1 MLLKDNKLI
10 NILVV
15 ISALIIVFNFAFFVI
30 ERSPFQY
37 SDWLINYQGGFIR
50 RGLPGEIFYQL
61 YKLTNIP
68 LDLIVFISV
77 SLLYVFFA
85 VYFIKIISKI
95 KLNFLNLLIIFSPL
109 SFLYPVMEQKVSGRK
124 DIIFLFLAISLTMFL
139 EKIKFEHQKYIII
152 FFVLISAF
160 SHTGFVVFTPIFFL
174 LFIIT
179 NYKNSLSKIFKELII
194 ISFFSIIPII
204 LILFNT
210 SIDNQSIS
218 KICDSIGSFLPN
230 CGQDDYIET
239 VNWSLKYA
247 TELNDKLWIKDNY
260 ASFYTLIFLFANAPL
275 IYAFY
280 ISKLNKKYSF
290 ILNPIFIFIFIN
302 LMSFPIYFVGV
313 DYGRYMHIT
322 YLSLVIFY
330 FKALSTKFF
339 VISEKFSNIKKP
351 IALLIIFLFGFT
363 WTVPHCCN
371 TNLKFIYQKPIS
383 NIIDSNKN

>member
-10 NILVV
+10 NILVI
-15 ISALIIVFNFAFFVI
+15 ISALIIVYNFAFFVI
-30 ERSPFQY
+30 EKSPFQY

-50 RGLPGEIFYQL
+50 RGLPGEIFYQFH
-61 YKLTNIP
+61 KLTNIP

-77 SLLYVFFA
+77 SLLYIFFA
-85 VYFIKIISKI
+85 VNFIKIISKI
-95 KLNFLNLLIIFSPL
+95 KLNFLNLLILFSPL

-124 DIIFLFLAISLTMFL
+124 DIILLFLVILLTIFL
-139 EKIKFEHQKYIII
+139 EKVKFEHQKYVII
-152 FFVLISAF
+152 FFVFISVF

-174 LFIIT
+174 LFIIS
-179 NYKNSLSKIFKELII
+179 NFKNSLSKIFKELII
-194 ISFFSIIPII
+194 ISLFSIILLS
-204 LILFNT
+204 LILFNS
-210 SIDNQSIS
+210 SIDNQSIF
-218 KICDSIGSFLPN
+218 KICESIKSFLPN

-247 TELNDKLWIKDNY
+247 LELNDKLWIKDNY
-260 ASFYTLIFLFANAPL
+260 LIFYSLTFLFANAPL

-280 ISKLNKKYSF
+280 KSKLNKKYSF

-302 LMSFPIYFVGV
+302 LISFPIYFVGV

-330 FKALSTKFF
+330 FKALSTKFL
-339 VISEKFSNIKKP
+339 VISEKFNDIKKP
-351 IALLIIFLFGFT
+351 IVLLIIFLFGFT

-383 NIIDSNKN
+383 NIISSN

>member
-10 NILVV
+10 NILII
-15 ISALIIVFNFAFFVI
+15 ISTSIIVFNFAFFVI
-30 ERSPFQY
+30 EKSPFQY

-50 RGLPGEIFYQL
+50 RGLPGEFFYQL

-77 SLLYVFFA
+77 SLMYVFFA
-85 VYFIKIISKI
+85 VNFIKIISKI
-95 KLNFLNLLIIFSPL
+95 KLNFLNVLIIFSPL

-124 DIIFLFLAISLTMFL
+124 DIIFLFLVTLLATFL
-139 EKIKFEHQKYIII
+139 DKIKFEHQKYVII

-174 LFIIT
+174 LFIIA
-179 NYKNSLSKIFKELII
+179 NYKNTLSKIFKELII
-194 ISFFSIIPII
+194 ISFFSIILLI

-210 SIDNQSIS
+210 SIDNQSIF
-218 KICDSIGSFLPN
+218 KICDSIKNFLPN

-239 VNWSLKYA
+239 VSWSLKYA
-247 TELNDKLWIKDNY
+247 IELNDKLWIKENY
-260 ASFYTLIFLFANAPL
+260 ASFYTLTFLFANAPL

-280 ISKLNKKYSF
+280 KSKLNKKYSF

-302 LMSFPIYFVGV
+302 LMSLPIYFVGV
-313 DYGRYMHIT
+313 DYGRYINIT
-322 YLSLVIFY
+322 YLSLLIFY

-339 VISEKFSNIKKP
+339 VISEKFNDIKKP
-351 IALLIIFLFGFT
+351 VAFLIIFLFGFT

>member
-85 VYFIKIISKI
+85 VNFIKIISKI

-109 SFLYPVMEQKVSGRK
+109 SFFYPVMEQKVSGRK

-210 SIDNQSIS
+210 SIDNQSIL
-218 KICDSIGSFLPN
+218 KICDSIKSFLPN

-247 TELNDKLWIKDNY
+247 MELNDKLWIKDNY
-260 ASFYTLIFLFANAPL
+260 TIFYTLTFFFANAPL

-280 ISKLNKKYSF
+280 KSKLNKKYSF
-290 ILNPIFIFIFIN
+290 MLSPIFIFVFLN

-313 DYGRYMHIT
+313 DYGRYMYIT
-322 YLSLVIFY
+322 YLSLAIFY
-330 FKALSTKFF
+330 FKALSTKFL
-339 VISEKFSNIKKP
+339 VINQKFGDIKKP

>member
-1 MLLKDNKLI
+1 MLLKDNKII
-10 NILVV
+10 NLLVV
-15 ISALIIVFNFAFFVI
+15 ISTLIIVFNFAFFVI

-50 RGLPGEIFYQL
+50 RGLPGEFFFQL
-61 YKLTNIP
+61 YKLINIP

-77 SLLYVFFA
+77 SLMYVFFA
-85 VYFIKIISKI
+85 VNFIKIVSKI
-95 KLNFLNLLIIFSPL
+95 KFNFLNLLIIFSPL

-124 DIIFLFLAISLTMFL
+124 DIIFLFLVVLLTTFL
-139 EKIKFEHQKYIII
+139 EKIKFKYQKYIII

-174 LFIIT
+174 IFIIS

-204 LILFNT
+204 LVLFNT
-210 SIDNQSIS
+210 SIDNQSIL
-218 KICDSIGSFLPN
+218 KICDSVKSFLPN

-247 TELNDKLWIKDNY
+247 IELNDKLWIKDNY
-260 ASFYTLIFLFANAPL
+260 AIFYTLTFLFANAPL

-280 ISKLNKKYSF
+280 KSKFNEKYSF
-290 ILNPIFIFIFIN
+290 MLNPIFIFVFLN
-302 LMSFPIYFVGV
+302 LMTFPIYFVGV
-313 DYGRYMHIT
+313 DYGRYMYIT
-322 YLSLVIFY
+322 YLSLVVFY
-330 FKALSTKFF
+330 FKALSTKFL

-351 IALLIIFLFGFT
+351 IALLVIFLFGFT

-371 TNLKFIYQKPIS
+371 TNLKFIYQKPIK

>member
-10 NILVV
+10 NILII
-15 ISALIIVFNFAFFVI
+15 ISTSIIVFNFAFFVI
-30 ERSPFQY
+30 EKSPFQY

-50 RGLPGEIFYQL
+50 RGLPGEFFYQL

-77 SLLYVFFA
+77 SLMYVFFA
-85 VYFIKIISKI
+85 VNFIKIISKI

-124 DIIFLFLAISLTMFL
+124 DIIFLFLVTLLATFL
-139 EKIKFEHQKYIII
+139 DKIKFEHQKYVII

-174 LFIIT
+174 LFIIA
-179 NYKNSLSKIFKELII
+179 NYKNTLSKIFKELII
-194 ISFFSIIPII
+194 ISFFSIILLI

-210 SIDNQSIS
+210 SIDNQSIF
-218 KICDSIGSFLPN
+218 KICDSIKNFLPN

-239 VNWSLKYA
+239 VSWSLKYA
-247 TELNDKLWIKDNY
+247 IELNDKLWIKENY
-260 ASFYTLIFLFANAPL
+260 ASFYTLTFLFANAPL

-280 ISKLNKKYSF
+280 KSKLNKKYSF

-302 LMSFPIYFVGV
+302 LMSLPIYFVGV
-313 DYGRYMHIT
+313 DYGRYINIT
-322 YLSLVIFY
+322 YLSLLIFY

-339 VISEKFSNIKKP
+339 VISEKFNDIKKP
-351 IALLIIFLFGFT
+351 VAFLIIFLFGFT